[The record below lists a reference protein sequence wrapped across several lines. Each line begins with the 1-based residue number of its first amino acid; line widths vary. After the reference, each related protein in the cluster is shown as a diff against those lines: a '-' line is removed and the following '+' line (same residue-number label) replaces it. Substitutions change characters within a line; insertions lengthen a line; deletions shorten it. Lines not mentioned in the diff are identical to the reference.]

1 MNVQQTFERLV
12 SLAIQRE
19 EESYQF
25 YTKAAK
31 DSEFKPSAKLL
42 KDLAHQEEIHKKR
55 LQSAQKEGVCQ
66 TFKCG
71 TVEELEKMDLS
82 RYLVDIPLVPSSTP
96 QEVLIVAIKRE
107 AAAHSFYKSLSELT
121 GSGKHRSVFEI
132 LAKEEE
138 AHKDRLQNMYD
149 DIFQPD
155 M

>member
-42 KDLAHQEEIHKKR
+42 KDLAHQEEIHKKK
-55 LQSAQKEGVCQ
+55 LQSAQKDGVCQ

-107 AAAHSFYKSLSELT
+107 TAAHSFYKSLSELT
-121 GSGKHRSVFEI
+121 GSGKHRTVFEI
-132 LAKEEE
+132 LSKEEE
-138 AHKDRLQNMYD
+138 AHRDRLQTMYD